1 MVNED
6 IPAISDSM
14 RTEMGADT
22 AQSFAD
28 STSQL
33 LSAHLEAC
41 KALKGGLDLAIT
53 GLTGGEM
60 VGGLGD
66 TSDLGADLGGDM
78 GSPGLDDMGMDEPV
92 ADNIPAM
99 AGPAEEPLGR
109 AEV

>member
-1 MVNED
+1 
-6 IPAISDSM
+6 
-14 RTEMGADT
+14 
-22 AQSFAD
+22 
-28 STSQL
+28 
-33 LSAHLEAC
+33 
-41 KALKGGLDLAIT
+41 
-53 GLTGGEM
+53 M